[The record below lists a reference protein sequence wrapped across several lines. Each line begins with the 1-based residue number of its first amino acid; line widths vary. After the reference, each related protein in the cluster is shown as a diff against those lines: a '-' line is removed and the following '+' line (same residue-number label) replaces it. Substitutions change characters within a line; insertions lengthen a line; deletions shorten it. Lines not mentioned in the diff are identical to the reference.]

1 MIIEVVRLHIHIK
14 ATNAKEQD
22 QDLEVASRSKGC
34 HDKLGSKGGGLS
46 QRPSDDC
53 PILVEVEGPF
63 PLESLGG
70 R

>member
-1 MIIEVVRLHIHIK
+1 MQGSEVKVSKMRV
-14 ATNAKEQD
+14 
-22 QDLEVASRSKGC
+22 VAARSKSC

-53 PILVEVEGPF
+53 PILVEVEGPL